1 MRKVISRPS
10 PRMLKVS
17 TFQMTVRS
25 GCAGSLVI
33 PSGNT
38 GPGECL
44 SMRNFQMNWIWV
56 DKSHAWQ
63 EAKRWNKQRTS
74 EVSRTSRALAQVSLS
89 GMLMETWRPR
99 KDEKGAGE
107 VDGDP
112 ESTLLKR
119 LLNYSE
125 AAEKARQRL
134 KDPRKQQVE
143 PQKQTDEQRK
153 RRNFAGILERRLQE
167 LQPSV
172 IR

>member
-1 MRKVISRPS
+1 
-10 PRMLKVS
+10 
-17 TFQMTVRS
+17 
-25 GCAGSLVI
+25 
-33 PSGNT
+33 
-38 GPGECL
+38 
-44 SMRNFQMNWIWV
+44 
-56 DKSHAWQ
+56 
-63 EAKRWNKQRTS
+63 
-74 EVSRTSRALAQVSLS
+74 
-89 GMLMETWRPR
+89 METWRPR